1 MRRTVKFLHTVASGG
16 MIGAFFGYLAILA
29 FAPQGNPQAIAGM
42 RETIS
47 ALCNYV
53 LLPSLA
59 LALISG
65 LLSMAVHKPFLEHRW
80 VWAKAVLG
88 LSLFE
93 ATLAVIHAKAAS
105 ASEEAAKIAAGNGDP
120 GLLASVV
127 ANEWMT
133 LYALLAL
140 CGAQVALGVWRPR
153 LGKA

>member
-1 MRRTVKFLHTVASGG
+1 MRRAVKFLHTVASGG
-16 MIGAFFGYLAILA
+16 MIGAFLGYLVILA
-29 FAPQGNPQAIAGM
+29 FSPQGNAQMVAAM
-42 RETIS
+42 RDTIS
-47 ALCNYV
+47 ALCSYL

-59 LALISG
+59 VALVSG
-65 LLSMAVHKPFLEHRW
+65 LLSMVVHKPFMEHRW

-93 ATLAVIHAKAAS
+93 ATLAVIHAKAAA
-105 ASEEAAKIAAGNGDP
+105 ASEEAAKIAAGGGDP
-120 GLLASVV
+120 AALASVV

-140 CGAQVALGVWRPR
+140 SAAQVALGVWRPR